1 MFPLFFRFSCLF
13 VYGNHVDYMPSLEIH
28 PSESLVTRDVN
39 HTEMPPTVWGKL
51 VQVELK
57 FCLLEQP
64 LVLIFLTHRGFH
76 SLLQRTSMAPLH
88 LILSFKAICNLT
100 PTYLSPQES
109 LLWTHWSLPHFWN
122 NLDAFSPQCLLTQCP
137 WFCVPH
143 SPSALKMSP
152 ILQAQVLHVSLCLL
166 KPSCTLYVVG
176 ILSVSLTQAWP
187 RESRHWASFFLVCP
201 QLQAFMLLSV
211 PLQATCFLAPELGDG
226 ENKHLAFPGRN

>member
-13 VYGNHVDYMPSLEIH
+13 VYGDHVDYMPSLEIH
-28 PSESLVTRDVN
+28 PSESLVARDVN

-76 SLLQRTSMAPLH
+76 SLLQRTSMAPLY

-122 NLDAFSPQCLLTQCP
+122 NLMLF
-137 WFCVPH
+137 H
-143 SPSALKMSP
+143 
-152 ILQAQVLHVSLCLL
+152 
-166 KPSCTLYVVG
+166 
-176 ILSVSLTQAWP
+176 LSVCS
-187 RESRHWASFFLVCP
+187 H
-201 QLQAFMLLSV
+201 SV
-211 PLQATCFLAPELGDG
+211 PDFVSPTHPL
-226 ENKHLAFPGRN
+226 H